1 MKPTRLAFLLLVAAC
16 SAAGDAGTRSTGLAR
31 YEERRVAMGVGAR
44 IVLYAD
50 SRERA
55 EDAFRSA
62 FARIETLD
70 AALSDWRPG
79 SELDRLN
86 HAAGGAPSA
95 VSADLFGALERSI
108 AIAKASRGAF
118 DPTVGP
124 LVALWREARASG
136 RPPEKRAIDAVLP
149 LVGWE
154 KVELDRPHRTARL
167 AAAGMRLDLGAIGKG
182 IACDEALAILR
193 SKGCASA
200 LVELGGDLAVG
211 EPPPGEK
218 EWKVAAG
225 SHLVAVAR
233 KAVSSS
239 GDAAQRLEADGI
251 RYSHVVDP
259 RTGIGITSGLTTTV
273 IADDGATA
281 DGLSTAAGVLG
292 PDEGRALVEGSGAT
306 LYVDDPRMASLFD
319 GKTLAGWVTKGG
331 RYDGPAIWTI
341 EDGCIV
347 GRVNEKGEGGLIY
360 TEKPYTSFV
369 FECDVRMDYPFDS
382 GVFVRMVPP
391 EQEKKGIQVTL
402 DDRPTGEIAAIY
414 ADGFL
419 AHNDVT
425 PGRFWKRDAWNHVKV
440 EVTGFDMHVRA
451 WINGSL
457 AADYTTPPGTEGF
470 AASGLIGLQ
479 VHGGMGEPKTSAARF
494 REIRV
499 MELPVFGETKAA
511 DGWSPLFDGKTLAGW
526 EEHGTSG
533 GWRVHD
539 GVLGCL
545 FRQGRRRPPDEGG
558 LPRLRSAPR
567 LQDRADGEQ
576 RRVPARRARRLEPGV
591 LGLRDPDPRRLR
603 LGEGDEVEA
612 RAWQFTGSLYG
623 AVPAGAPG
631 TFAPVGSW
639 NTYEISYRGKRLAVA
654 LNGRTLYDVD
664 VEKVP
669 AKPPFAARA
678 QSGFIGLQRHASD
691 GRPARTRSP
700 SGTSIV
706 RRLARP
712 RAAHVQGPRLP
723 PRRGDPPRARRRRRA
738 VADVDARSAP
748 AAAGPS
754 PRRPCTCPSRARSA
768 SSPPKAKAR
777 ALRRSRRRRGRR
789 ARGPRSSRSR
799 LRRRPRRRLRRSRAS

>member
-55 EDAFRSA
+55 DDAFRSA
-62 FARIETLD
+62 FARIEALD
-70 AALSDWRPG
+70 AALSDWRRG

-136 RPPEKRAIDAVLP
+136 RPPEKRAIDAALP

-451 WINGSL
+451 WINGAL

-479 VHGGMGEPKTSAARF
+479 VHGGMGEPKTAAARF

-499 MELPVFGETKAA
+499 MELPVFGETKEA

-545 FRQGRRRPPDEGG
+545 FGKEGG
-558 LPRLRSAPR
+558 DLRTKEDFRDFDLRLDFKIARMANSGVF
-567 LQDRADGEQ
+567 LRAARDDSN
-576 RRVPARRARRLEPGV
+576 PAYSGCEIQILDDFDWEKETKSKLEP
-591 LGLRDPDPRRLR
+591 
-603 LGEGDEVEA
+603 
-612 RAWQFTGSLYG
+612 WQFTGSLYG

-631 TFAPVGSW
+631 TLHPVGSW
-639 NTYEISYRGKRLAVA
+639 NTYEISYRGERLAVA

-669 AKPPFAARA
+669 AKPPFAERA
-678 QSGFIGLQRHASD
+678 QSGFIGLQHYVCEGAAGEDVVSFRDVS
-691 GRPARTRSP
+691 
-700 SGTSIV
+700 V
-706 RRLARP
+706 RR
-712 RAAHVQGPRLP
+712 
-723 PRRGDPPRARRRRRA
+723 
-738 VADVDARSAP
+738 
-748 AAAGPS
+748 
-754 PRRPCTCPSRARSA
+754 
-768 SSPPKAKAR
+768 
-777 ALRRSRRRRGRR
+777 
-789 ARGPRSSRSR
+789 
-799 LRRRPRRRLRRSRAS
+799 